1 MSGCC
6 GQGPVIVSGAA
17 ATPRVDVETQ
27 LMCDVLP
34 DGTVA
39 ATVLVEPVFDT
50 SSGARVAT
58 RITDP
63 ATGDLYTPVGEIQV
77 CPTSPDCESPT
88 TPVTSVGLC
97 LADGTPIAVTVIRDC
112 AGAVTSEG
120 WLNLTT
126 GAWSA
131 GAVPAGTVACGDSR
145 SIQVSGTFCDVD
157 DATGDVLGL
166 VLVEYTYDDT
176 GAIAAV
182 RLVYAVTG
190 GTYTPTGTVTV
201 CPASVEQPER
211 DLVQLCDTAAGGA
224 VTAFVRDYAR
234 DENGA
239 IVGHSDYDLDGAPYT
254 PAGTVGLCGATPCR
268 DSSSTLLCDVTTT
281 ESVTVF
287 DPANVTG
294 PDGWQVVSFTGS
306 QPGFGPIGAMPYDVV
321 QAANQL
327 GQVSYGARPDLN
339 SGPTG
344 AWPGY
349 DNAPVRWIIRKT
361 FTAPED
367 GTATLTAVGF
377 QADGGG
383 RVRVNGVDMGLYSQ
397 WGQPG
402 VGGGGQAPVT
412 AGPNVIEIEVRDD
425 WGPNWVTGR
434 LDLVMTR
441 TVEFFRKQVTDC
453 ETGAIVSQ
461 TDTTLDGQPYTV
473 TGEVGQCT
481 PVPDSSCCE
490 TPPQVDTEVLH
501 LCDVATDGTVT
512 AFLRQ
517 FAYLNGSAIPVVTD
531 TALDGITPY
540 TAAGEVGSCG
550 AAEGCR
556 DSSTVLVC
564 DVPADS
570 TTVIT
575 PTLVDGTVADV
586 GQTQFQNHPGPY
598 TDLWAGNTFLYPAGA
613 GPDQEH
619 LAATGQLTADMAGC
633 DGASGTV
640 TISVRVRNDG
650 PDTGQAW
657 DGALR
662 LFRGTTAIAAHNA
675 LEWAPPGWQGTLTVS
690 APVTAADIAAGDIR
704 VALILET
711 YHLGAKSW
719 TADQFTAAIELEGCE
734 VTSSTQFLRTLVTD
748 CESGEVVSTVDTTL
762 DGQPYTVT
770 GEVAQCTPADTGS
783 DPALPE
789 QDVVELC
796 DVQADGTVLPLI
808 RDYRR
813 DATGAVI
820 GYSDYGLEGTPYTAT
835 GTVGRCCTDVVDTRC
850 VRLVTDDVEI
860 FTGADWVVYSDPTTP
875 TAMPVET
882 SAGNAISAL
891 PVGTDTVGAEHY
903 VGFLYSPSNIG
914 GGTAYLHV
922 SQLAA
927 PGAEILGLYFA
938 GEYVGRETGWWRLPY
953 EGQQHIVIHYRTT
966 SVIANAPVVAAT
978 LSLADSLNNGSG
990 ADSEYTR
997 TTYCDGRVE
1006 YRDSGSNLVPNP
1018 VTSLVAPCFDR
1029 YEPVNAQCATTAVQ
1043 TVRLCDLDPTVE
1055 ADEDGRRCAV
1065 PFLRHLAYDCA
1076 GELAGFHDT
1085 GLDGTTPYTPVQVV
1099 DCQCASGQGITSSI
1113 EVPWQ
1118 TVSVG
1123 EDPAG
1128 VAGQDFIYT
1137 VAPETDPTRIG
1148 TIRVH
1153 VSRPAGGACGAYD
1166 INNLVFSNTA
1176 AYTLTL
1182 DAVAQEM
1189 SYLRVDLMDFDTF
1202 EPVAIN
1208 TAYPLPDR
1216 LGGTAGWNATNN
1228 RIVPSESNGTG
1239 YMYWDNPPETVGWS
1253 VLNQGGGTSC
1263 SALSFQ
1269 GMTVEPGGCCGG
1281 DSDGC
1286 GQCAPVNTAIR
1297 RLASAGTFDAAT
1309 LGTLQSVTVTV
1320 LAGSVAVATNNGTGE
1335 VPAGASLSW
1344 SVVNDSDTGLGA
1356 LTITTDA
1363 GDDVLVTATYK

>member
-1 MSGCC
+1 VSGCC
-6 GQGPVIVSGAA
+6 GQGPVIVTGAA
-17 ATPRVDVETQ
+17 ATPRLDAEAV
-27 LMCDVLP
+27 LLCDVLT

-39 ATVLVEPVFDT
+39 AVALVEPVYDT
-50 SSGARVAT
+50 STGERVSTRTVDPVTGAA
-58 RITDP
+58 
-63 ATGDLYTPVGEIQV
+63 YTPVGTLQPCQPDGCNATTTSQILCDTAADGTATTFVRATTYDCAGALLGTLDRTLDGTPYTPAGTVGV
-77 CPTSPDCESPT
+77 CPSSPDCDSPT
-88 TPVTSVGLC
+88 TPTATIGLC
-97 LADGTPIAVTVIRDC
+97 LADGTPIAVTVVRDC
-112 AGAVTSEG
+112 NGAITSEG
-120 WLNLTT
+120 WINLTT
-126 GAWSA
+126 GAYSA
-131 GAVPAGTVACGDSR
+131 GAPPAGTVACGTSR
-145 SIQVSGTFCDVD
+145 SVQVSGTFCDI
-157 DATGDVLGL
+157 DAAGDVVGL
-166 VLVEYTYDDT
+166 VLVEYTYADDGT
-176 GAIAAV
+176 IASV
-182 RLVYAVTG
+182 RLVDAVTG
-190 GTYTPTGTVTV
+190 TTYTPTGTVTV
-201 CPASVEQPER
+201 CPAGVEQPER
-211 DLVQLCDTAAGGA
+211 DLVQLCDVA
-224 VTAFVRDYAR
+224 VDGTSTAFVRDYAR

-239 IVGHSDYDLDGAPYT
+239 ITGHSDYALDGTSYVT
-254 PAGTVGLCGATPCR
+254 TGTVGMCGQPCR
-268 DSSSTLLCDVTTT
+268 DS
-281 ESVTVF
+281 
-287 DPANVTG
+287 A
-294 PDGWQVVSFTGS
+294 
-306 QPGFGPIGAMPYDVV
+306 
-321 QAANQL
+321 
-327 GQVSYGARPDLN
+327 
-339 SGPTG
+339 
-344 AWPGY
+344 
-349 DNAPVRWIIRKT
+349 
-361 FTAPED
+361 
-367 GTATLTAVGF
+367 
-377 QADGGG
+377 
-383 RVRVNGVDMGLYSQ
+383 
-397 WGQPG
+397 
-402 VGGGGQAPVT
+402 
-412 AGPNVIEIEVRDD
+412 
-425 WGPNWVTGR
+425 
-434 LDLVMTR
+434 
-441 TVEFFRKQVTDC
+441 
-453 ETGAIVSQ
+453 
-461 TDTTLDGQPYTV
+461 
-473 TGEVGQCT
+473 
-481 PVPDSSCCE
+481 
-490 TPPQVDTEVLH
+490 
-501 LCDVATDGTVT
+501 
-512 AFLRQ
+512 
-517 FAYLNGSAIPVVTD
+517 
-531 TALDGITPY
+531 
-540 TAAGEVGSCG
+540 
-550 AAEGCR
+550 
-556 DSSTVLVC
+556 TVLLC

-570 TTVIT
+570 TTTIT
-575 PTLVDGTVADV
+575 PTIVDGAVADV
-586 GQTQFQNHPGPY
+586 GQSQFQNHAGPY
-598 TDLWAGNTFLYPAGA
+598 TDLWAGTTFLYPAGA

-770 GEVAQCTPADTGS
+770 GVVGQCTPAEPGT
-783 DPALPE
+783 DPVPPE

-796 DVQADGTVLPLI
+796 DVQADGTVVPLV

-860 FTGADWVVYSDPTTP
+860 VTGADWVVYSDPTTP

-882 SAGNAISAL
+882 SLDNAISAL
-891 PVGTDTVGAEHY
+891 PAGTDTVGAEHF

-990 ADSEYTR
+990 ADREYTR

-1118 TVSVG
+1118 TVSVV

-1128 VAGQDFIYT
+1128 VAGQDFIYAI
-1137 VAPETDPTRIG
+1137 APETDPTRIG

-1320 LAGSVAVATNNGTGE
+1320 LAGSAAVATNDGTGE

-1344 SVVNDSDTGLGA
+1344 SVVNDIDTGLGM